1 MSDST
6 KHQDQLIEDALALL
20 QDAIRKEPLDV
31 KHILPPTRFNSVET
45 NVLVTTQHSDG
56 HRSVVAS
63 SSVAIVAGH
72 QPEQHQASRSS
83 TPQLEH
89 QHQEPSAPEPTEHSR
104 VDLVERT
111 LCIMRS
117 VSEEPTTEFSSSI
130 TELAAKLP
138 SPKGW
143 LDMERADRRKRVEAF
158 KATQERFQRE
168 RERYC
173 AATLDAAKASEWKP
187 QQN

>member
-1 MSDST
+1 MFDSA

-20 QDAIRKEPLDV
+20 HDAVRKESLDV
-31 KHILPPTRFNSVET
+31 KHIVPSTRFNSVET
-45 NVLVTTQHSDG
+45 NVLVTTQHPDG

-63 SSVAIVAGH
+63 SSVAIVTGH
-72 QPEQHQASRSS
+72 QLEQHPASRSS
-83 TPQLEH
+83 IPPLEH
-89 QHQEPSAPEPTEHSR
+89 QHQEPSPEPTEHSR

-111 LCIMRS
+111 LSIMRS

-130 TELAAKLP
+130 TGLAATLP

-143 LDMERADRRKRVEAF
+143 LDMERADRSKRVEAF

-168 RERYC
+168 RERYF

-187 QQN
+187 QQT